1 MIIFLGMR
9 IHKLS
14 YCSKYLFLKILIG
27 NSFYYTAEFLYEPF
41 YLLSGLLF
49 V

>member
-1 MIIFLGMR
+1 MIIFLEMR

-14 YCSKYLFLKILIG
+14 YCSKYLFFKILIG
-27 NSFYYTAEFLYEPF
+27 NAFYYTAEFLHEPF
-41 YLLSGLLF
+41 YLLLELLF